1 MTDTSSP
8 GKEVHKKASLD
19 EVMSAMDVVDVL
31 RHQQDLVARELD
43 SEGREQQLLDRL
55 RKIYQ
60 GQGLDVPDHILKEG
74 IQALEDDRFKYTPH
88 DNSKLAQLYVTR
100 DKWLKPLLV
109 MFLILAVLGLAYYFT
124 QARPAIK
131 ARQAIPNELVKTFN
145 QIQSASTDPAIT
157 AKAYSTR
164 ESAEAAYENE
174 NYAQANKLKEDLQ
187 NTLEQLQRAY
197 KIRIISRPNESSGIW
212 RVAEINSTNRNYYLI
227 VEAIDANNQAL
238 ALPIVNE
245 ENNQQQIVKKWGL
258 RVDQAT
264 FNRVANDKRDDGI
277 IQNNIVGEKESGVL
291 TPKYRIQ
298 TNGKAITNW

>member
-1 MTDTSSP
+1 
-8 GKEVHKKASLD
+8 
-19 EVMSAMDVVDVL
+19 MDVVDVL